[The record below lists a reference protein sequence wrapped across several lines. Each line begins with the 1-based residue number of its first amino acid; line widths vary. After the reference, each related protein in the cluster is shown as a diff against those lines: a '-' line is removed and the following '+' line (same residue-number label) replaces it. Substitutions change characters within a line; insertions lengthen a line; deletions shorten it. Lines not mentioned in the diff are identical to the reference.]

1 MCIEF
6 ELLYHHV
13 YDTIGQTGIQK
24 GLKVGFG
31 NGLTYAAFF
40 LTYALG
46 FWYSGKLIA
55 DSISDGCTSNCPNGG
70 E

>member
-1 MCIEF
+1 MLTF
-6 ELLYHHV
+6 P
-13 YDTIGQTGIQK
+13 DQTGIKK

-31 NGLTYAAFF
+31 NGITYGAFF

-46 FWYSGKLIA
+46 FWFSGKLIA

-70 E
+70 TSTTELCLS